1 MLREPH
7 QFEAPACAEIG
18 GDFWFPEKGD
28 GSNSREMTYA
38 KSICKQCPH
47 QSECAEWGIMKET
60 HGIWG
65 GLVFRDRQR
74 IRRQRGIKL
83 QGGNVA

>member
-1 MLREPH
+1 MREPR
-7 QFEAPACAEIG
+7 FYEAPACAEIG

-28 GSNSREMTYA
+28 GSNSREMMFA

-47 QSECAEWGIMKET
+47 QSECAEWGIANEA

-65 GLVFRDRQR
+65 GLVSRERYK
-74 IRRQRGIKL
+74 IRRRRGIKL
-83 QGGNVA
+83 KGGNVA